1 MNDKPQLEKT
11 HKSHSFTTT
20 LEWTGERTWTARTPL
35 CPEIPGGPP
44 VVFGGSDDRWSPE
57 ALMLASV
64 NTCHLSSF
72 TGYAKRKGFEFV
84 SYTSE
89 IEGLL
94 EFVDTTFR
102 FTKMVIRPRLV
113 VKSESDIETA
123 KQYLS
128 RAHELCFMGH
138 SVIAEVTMEPEVV
151 VG

>member
-1 MNDKPQLEKT
+1 MDDKPKPEIT

-20 LEWTGERTWTARTPL
+20 LEWTGERAWTAQTSS
-35 CPEIPGGPP
+35 CHDIQGGPP
-44 VVFGGSDDRWSPE
+44 VVFGGSGDRWSPE
-57 ALMLASV
+57 DLMLASV

-72 TGYAKRKGFEFV
+72 IGYAKRKGFEFV

-123 KQYLS
+123 KQHLS
-128 RAHELCFMGH
+128 RAHDLCFMGH

-151 VG
+151 AG

>member
-1 MNDKPQLEKT
+1 MDDKSKPVII
-11 HKSHSFTTT
+11 HKSHSFAST
-20 LEWTGERTWTARTPL
+20 LEWTGERTWTAKSPSCADIL
-35 CPEIPGGPP
+35 GGPP

-94 EFVDTTFR
+94 EFVDTTYR

-113 VKSESDIETA
+113 VKSESEIETA
-123 KQYLS
+123 KQHLS
-128 RAHELCFMGH
+128 RAHELCFMGN
-138 SVIAEVTMEPEVV
+138 SVKAEVILEPEVV
-151 VG
+151 AG